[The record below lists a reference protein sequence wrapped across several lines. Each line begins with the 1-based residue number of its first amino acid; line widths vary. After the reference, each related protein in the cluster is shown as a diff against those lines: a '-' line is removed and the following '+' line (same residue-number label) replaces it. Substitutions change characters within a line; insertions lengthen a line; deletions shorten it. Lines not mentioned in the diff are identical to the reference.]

1 MHCLCSLF
9 VYFLIAL
16 KTLSLPLQ
24 NLDCDKALEK
34 DNNTVSHE
42 NFLES
47 KNISFT
53 YIKNKKKLI

>member
-53 YIKNKKKLI
+53 YIKNK